1 MKATYEE
8 VYALRLRFDP
18 IFRRLPEW
26 LWMTLWKV
34 SLRACGWTYDEWT
47 DEFRAR
53 FFQGCADRFQSDV
66 NDLIECFTRSVG
78 FNGRGNRPLQ

>member
-1 MKATYEE
+1 MKATYDQ

-34 SLRACGWTYDEWT
+34 LLRTCGWTHDEWF
-47 DEFRAR
+47 DEFQAR
-53 FFQGCADRFQSDV
+53 FLQQCIRSFDADLD
-66 NDLIECFTRSVG
+66 ETTRMVG
-78 FNGRGNRPLQ
+78 FNGRRNLPS